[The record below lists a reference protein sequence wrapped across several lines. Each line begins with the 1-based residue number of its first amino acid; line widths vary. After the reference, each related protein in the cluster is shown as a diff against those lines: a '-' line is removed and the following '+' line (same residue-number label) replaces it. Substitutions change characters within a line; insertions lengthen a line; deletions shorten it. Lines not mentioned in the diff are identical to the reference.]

1 MVKSS
6 KMGKPLEQV
15 AQEVVQLPE
24 HQRLALAG
32 LILALD
38 EGASDPEAE
47 ALWEKEIPARIKA
60 IDAGMT
66 SGIPREEVMRAA
78 EISGRKYC
86 A

>member
-47 ALWEKEIPARIKA
+47 ALWERSGANQA

-78 EISGRKYC
+78 EISGRRMR